1 MKMKLQFHH
10 VGHVV
15 KDIPAATE
23 TYVAR
28 FGYQIVT
35 PVIHDPV
42 QTSNVQFLQ
51 LPGDQSY
58 LEFVAPDGPDSKL
71 AGAVKRGGALNHL
84 CYTTSRLEDAVT
96 HLESQ
101 GMRLIS
107 ELSPGIAFHQRRL
120 CWLLSGMVPI
130 ELVERVSDHDACTPG
145 T

>member
-1 MKMKLQFHH
+1 MKLQFHH

-15 KDIPAATE
+15 KEISAATE

-28 FGYQIVT
+28 FGYRIAT

-42 QTSNVQFLQ
+42 QTAHVQFLQ
-51 LPGDQSY
+51 LAGDPSY

-84 CYTTSRLEDAVT
+84 CYTTDHLEAAVT
-96 HLESQ
+96 HLEQQ

-107 ELSPGIAFHQRRL
+107 ELSPGTAFHQRRL
-120 CWLLSGMVPI
+120 CWLLSGMVPV
-130 ELVERVSDHDACTPG
+130 ELVERRSDDDPCTPG
-145 T
+145 V